1 MGTDDGAVDGKG
13 VGALEGLP
21 EGSEVGTTV
30 GLNDSTS
37 EGRAVGINVWLVVG
51 ASVAHTFDTQLLA
64 MQSVS
69 DEHNCP
75 IAHPRHDAPPQSVSV
90 SSPF

>member
-1 MGTDDGAVDGKG
+1 
-13 VGALEGLP
+13 
-21 EGSEVGTTV
+21 
-30 GLNDSTS
+30 
-37 EGRAVGINVWLVVG
+37 VGINVWLVVG
-51 ASVAHTFDTQLLA
+51 ASVAHRFDIQLLA